1 MQCLI
6 TINYFCPMEW
16 CEQEVSDQE
25 DSLPQETGRAKSST
39 CRYIILLQ
47 IKRTCVSFRPE
58 YGHNGFA

>member
-39 CRYIILLQ
+39 CRYIILL
-47 IKRTCVSFRPE
+47 
-58 YGHNGFA
+58 